1 MGCLRSI
8 HCLTLFL
15 FFGIMDLMM
24 SIMALSMLGGEMAK
38 VLVEAAMLVLP
49 CALVAMVMLKLMR

>member
-1 MGCLRSI
+1 MEDD
-8 HCLTLFL
+8 
-15 FFGIMDLMM
+15 MV
-24 SIMALSMLGGEMAK
+24 K